1 MDISTVCYGCKMF
14 KAEVT
19 HDEKGRPVLV
29 YCKHS
34 MTGCERLNE
43 YFKGEKK

>member
-1 MDISTVCYGCKMF
+1 MDISLVCYGCKMF
-14 KAEVT
+14 EAEMIR
-19 HDEKGRPVLV
+19 DEHGRRVKV

-43 YFKGEKK
+43 YLKGEKK